1 MNDWTHR
8 MRELVNEALERALPP
23 ETAAPVGLHRAMRY
37 AVFPG
42 GKRIRPLLTLGA
54 ALAVGRRHS
63 AALGSAAACTR
74 RDDWDEMAVRRAM
87 PCAVAVELVHSYSLI
102 HDDLP
107 AMDDDDFRR
116 GRPTVHKAFGEALAI
131 LAGDAL
137 LPLAFEVLTGDESR
151 SLIGPEAAANTAWE
165 LARAAGSLGM
175 AGGQAIDVGD
185 AAECSGHPRGEEA
198 APGATDRAQAP
209 RGGDVTLANRVVRL
223 ADLKTGAL
231 IRAAVRCGAIALSAL
246 PDELEAL
253 TRFGSLV
260 GRAFQVFD
268 DLDDIEEG
276 NVLTFPRA
284 MGSEAARAYA
294 EELLAQ
300 AEEAL
305 SLFAAGEAAELC
317 ALARALGGRVA

>member
-1 MNDWTHR
+1 MNQWAHR

-23 ETAAPVGLHRAMRY
+23 ETAVPGGLHKAMRY

-42 GKRIRPLLTLGA
+42 GKRIRPLLALGA
-54 ALAVGRRHS
+54 ALAVERRHR
-63 AALGSAAACTR
+63 ATG
-74 RDDWDEMAVRRAM
+74 DGVGEGFDGGDEAAVRRAM

-151 SLIGPEAAANTAWE
+151 GLMGPETAASAAWE

-175 AGGQAIDVGD
+175 VGGQAIDIGD
-185 AAECSGHPRGEEA
+185 STGGPECSRR
-198 APGATDRAQAP
+198 APGAGAAGEAGAP
-209 RGGDVTLANRVVRL
+209 RGDEELLLREVVRL
-223 ADLKTGAL
+223 ADLKTGAI
-231 IRAAVRCGAIALSAL
+231 IRAAVRCGAIALAAR
-246 PDELEAL
+246 PDELDAL
-253 TRFGSLV
+253 TRYGSLF

-268 DLDDIEEG
+268 DLDDVEEG
-276 NVLTFPRA
+276 NLLTFSRA
-284 MGSEAARAYA
+284 MGTSAARHYG